1 MGDNKGKRRGETMA
15 LKIAHGEL
23 VYACDGVEVV
33 WVPRYSVYE
42 VWVPIADGP
51 DDFNMECI
59 ADCPDEADAIFCAD
73 EFLGVGH

>member
-1 MGDNKGKRRGETMA
+1 MA
-15 LKIAHGEL
+15 ISTHHGEL

-42 VWVPIADGP
+42 VWAPVADGP
-51 DDFNMECI
+51 DDFTMECI
-59 ADCPDEADAIFCAD
+59 ADCPDEADAIFYAD